1 MIKPVLIT
9 ATAISLAFA
18 PPSFAQTRAQPPVR
32 ATPGLAQ
39 PQDQALSEP
48 EVRDV
53 LEIEG
58 YTDIQTFQAD
68 GDMYQMTAQRD
79 GKPVLLR
86 VNARTRRYSER
97 PAN

>member
-9 ATAISLAFA
+9 ATAITLTFA
-18 PPSFAQTRAQPPVR
+18 PPSFAQPRAQPPAR
-32 ATPGLAQ
+32 ATPGIAA

-68 GDMYQMTAQRD
+68 GDMYQMR
-79 GKPVLLR
+79 
-86 VNARTRRYSER
+86 SEEYTSELQSHSFISYAVFSLKKR
-97 PAN
+97 

>member
-1 MIKPVLIT
+1 MIKPVLIA
-9 ATAISLAFA
+9 ATAIPLAFA
-18 PPSFAQTRAQPPVR
+18 APSFAQTRAQPPAR
-32 ATPGLAQ
+32 ATPGIAA